1 MLFDNTVFE
10 EDRGDERP
18 HLFDIRQE
26 APVEFYDSIADSQEF
41 GPPPP
46 SLDVVA
52 PAVPER
58 LPALRDAARRFAL
71 DNGLENAERV
81 ALAITEACASAILH
95 AEESDAPLALRLT
108 GIRDDGRLV
117 FVVTDRMRG
126 TMPPPA
132 SPGLGRLAVI
142 ASVSDHVSVVDGGD
156 GNQIRVSFAAGNG
169 HSNGRREGRP

>member
-1 MLFDNTVFE
+1 VQF
-10 EDRGDERP
+10 P
-18 HLFDIRQE
+18 
-26 APVEFYDSIADSQEF
+26 DSSADSQET

-46 SLDVVA
+46 TLDVVA

-58 LPALRDAARRFAL
+58 LPALRDAARRFAV
-71 DNGLENAERV
+71 DNGLENPERV

-95 AEESDAPLALRLT
+95 AEESEAPLALRLT

-126 TMPPPA
+126 TMPPSA

-142 ASVSDHVSVVDGGD
+142 ASVSDHVSVVGNGD
-156 GNQIRVSFAAGNG
+156 GNQIRISFAAGD
-169 HSNGRREGRP
+169 GRPEGRP

>member
-1 MLFDNTVFE
+1 
-10 EDRGDERP
+10 
-18 HLFDIRQE
+18 
-26 APVEFYDSIADSQEF
+26 VESHDSSADSQEP

-71 DNGLENAERV
+71 DNGLENPERV

-95 AEESDAPLALRLT
+95 AEESEAPLALRLT
-108 GIRDDGRLV
+108 GIRDNGRVV

-142 ASVSDHVSVVDGGD
+142 ASMSDHVSVVDD
-156 GNQIRVSFAAGNG
+156 GNGNEIRISFAAGNG
-169 HSNGRREGRP
+169 RPEGRP

>member
-1 MLFDNTVFE
+1 
-10 EDRGDERP
+10 
-18 HLFDIRQE
+18 
-26 APVEFYDSIADSQEF
+26 VESHDSSADSQEP

-52 PAVPER
+52 PAVPAR

-71 DNGLENAERV
+71 DNGLENPERV

-95 AEESDAPLALRLT
+95 AEESEAPLALRLT
-108 GIRDDGRLV
+108 GIRDNGRVV

-142 ASVSDHVSVVDGGD
+142 ASMSDHVSVVDD
-156 GNQIRVSFAAGNG
+156 GNGNEIRISFAAGNG
-169 HSNGRREGRP
+169 RPEGRP